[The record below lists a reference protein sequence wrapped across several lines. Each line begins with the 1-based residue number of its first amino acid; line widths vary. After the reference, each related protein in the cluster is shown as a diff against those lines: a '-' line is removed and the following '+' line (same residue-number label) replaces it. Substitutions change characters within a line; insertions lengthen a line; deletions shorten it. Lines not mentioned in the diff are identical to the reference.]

1 MPNLNYNVGIIGLGY
16 VGITLFQSIK
26 KRGIKVLG
34 FDISKNKITNL
45 NKNFN
50 YNKIISSN
58 PQILKN
64 CNIYL
69 VCVPTPVF
77 KNKKPDLEPLKNACK
92 ILKKFLKKNDLVIFE
107 STVYPGVTRNI
118 CVPELLTKK
127 INIKNKLFYFGYSPE
142 RYSPGEKRKIE
153 NITKIVS
160 GENTKVANKIK
171 VFYSQYKKK
180 VHATKSIEEAEL
192 VKNFENCQR
201 DHNIALMNELSIL
214 CDKKN
219 INIQNVLNACE
230 TKWNF
235 NKYKPGLVGGHC
247 ISIDPYY
254 LIEYSKKFNFNFSTL
269 LLSRQVNENFIKY
282 NKKKIL
288 NYLLKLKVTY
298 KDKILFIGVTY
309 KKNVDDTRNSGAYK
323 IINSMQKKYT
333 NIDIYDPLIN
343 KNKINKINNYK
354 AIIIF
359 HLHNLIFK
367 DKKFIKNLQN
377 NKKVLNLTFS

>member
-1 MPNLNYNVGIIGLGY
+1 MSNYNYKVGIVGLGY
-16 VGITLFQSIK
+16 VGHSLFQSIK
-26 KRGIKVLG
+26 KKKINVVG
-34 FDISKNKITNL
+34 FDISKSKINFL
-45 NKNFN
+45 RQKFKYKN
-50 YNKIISSN
+50 IISSN
-58 PQILKN
+58 PLIIEN

-69 VCVPTPVF
+69 ICVPTPIY
-77 KNKKPDLEPLKNACK
+77 KNKKPDLKPLINACNHIK
-92 ILKKFLKKNDLVIFE
+92 KYLKKDDIIIFE
-107 STVYPGVTRNI
+107 STVYPGVTRKICIPKLLPKKTNI
-118 CVPELLTKK
+118 TDKK
-127 INIKNKLFYFGYSPE
+127 FYFGYSPE
-142 RYSPGEKRKIE
+142 RYSPGETKKIE

-171 VFYSQYKKK
+171 VFYSQFIKK
-180 VHATKSIEEAEL
+180 VYVTKSIEEAEL

-269 LLSRQVNENFIKY
+269 LLSRRVNENFIKY

-288 NYLLKLKVTY
+288 NYLSKLKVTN
-298 KDKILFIGVTY
+298 KDEILFIGVTY
-309 KKNVDDTRNSGAYK
+309 KKNVDDIRNSGAYK
-323 IINSMQKKYT
+323 IINSMQKKYN

-359 HLHNLIFK
+359 HLHDLIYR
-367 DKKFIKNLQN
+367 DKKLIKILQN
-377 NKKVLNLTFS
+377 NKKVLDLTFS